1 MRIVESL
8 KDIKECPNC
17 GNKEHMYI
25 CVGSFDREYIFC
37 TNCHEYIYENELTIS
52 EEESNTFNIGK
63 AGKAPDDIDDSL
75 MDIEYELGT
84 YEMMA
89 STPHELLMANCMRG
103 ILEKFISVIRRM
115 K

>member
-1 MRIVESL
+1 MRIVKNLNEL
-8 KDIKECPNC
+8 DECPNC
-17 GNKEHMYI
+17 GTGFYL
-25 CVGSFDREYIFC
+25 REIEDESGRSYVVCI
-37 TNCHEYIYENELTIS
+37 NCHEEFYEDEDQV
-52 EEESNTFNIGK
+52 FNV
-63 AGKAPDDIDDSL
+63 GKAPDDIDDSL
-75 MDIEYELGT
+75 MEIEYELGT